1 MKISNITTNNQLL
14 SELKQ
19 NESNYVLIYKAG
31 SDLSDC
37 AFKNISEINDI
48 EGVKIFGVNVAE
60 IKDIHKN
67 YNVTS
72 APTLLEFKF
81 DKQIKDTKGCNT
93 SNYFK
98 SVFQNS
104 LFVTNTNN
112 NDKPQKRVTVYST
125 PTCSWCNRIKQYF
138 KENNI
143 KFKDIDVSKDQKAA
157 QEMVKR
163 SGQQGVPQ
171 TDINGQIVI
180 GFDKQKINKL
190 LDIKA

>member
-1 MKISNITTNNQLL
+1 MKITNIKTNNQLI

-19 NESNYVLIYKAG
+19 NENNYVLFYKAG
-31 SDLSDC
+31 SNVSDC
-37 AFKNISEINDI
+37 AFKSILDVENIE
-48 EGVKIFGVNVAE
+48 KVNVLGINVVE
-60 IKDIHKN
+60 VRDIHKH

-81 DKQIKDTKGCNT
+81 DKQIKDIKGCNT
-93 SNYFK
+93 SNYYK

-104 LFVTNTNN
+104 LFVINN
-112 NDKPQKRVTVYST
+112 ANDEKPQKRVTVYST
-125 PTCSWCNRIKQYF
+125 PTCSWCNRLKQYF
-138 KENNI
+138 KDNNI
-143 KFKDIDVSKDQKAA
+143 RFTDIDVSKDQKAA

-190 LDIKA
+190 LDIKS

>member
-1 MKISNITTNNQLL
+1 MKITNIKTNNQLI
-14 SELKQ
+14 SELKK
-19 NESNYVLIYKAG
+19 NENNYVLIYKAG
-31 SDLSDC
+31 SNVSDC
-37 AFKNISEINDI
+37 AFKNILEVDNIK
-48 EGVKIFGVNVAE
+48 GVNIFGIDVTE

-67 YNVTS
+67 YDVTT

-93 SNYFK
+93 SNYYK

-104 LFVTNTNN
+104 LFVTN
-112 NDKPQKRVTVYST
+112 NDSNEKPQKKVTVYST
-125 PTCSWCNRIKQYF
+125 PTCSWCNRLKQYF
-138 KENNI
+138 KDNNI
-143 KFKDIDVSKDQKAA
+143 KFTDIDVSKDQRAA
-157 QEMVKR
+157 QEMVKK